1 MNWRA
6 NDAMNLYLDEQLV
19 RDRLADAR
27 VMAARHS
34 LASRLRPVRRP
45 VRVALGLAL
54 IRAGHW
60 MAGRA
65 PRRAGQPRR
74 ATA

>member
-1 MNWRA
+1 MST
-6 NDAMNLYLDEQLV
+6 YVDEQLV
-19 RDRLADAR
+19 RARLEEAR
-27 VMAARHS
+27 AMAARHALVLS
-34 LASRLRPVRRP
+34 LRPVRRP
-45 VRVALGLAL
+45 MRVALGLAL

-60 MAGRA
+60 IAGRT

>member
-1 MNWRA
+1 
-6 NDAMNLYLDEQLV
+6 MNLYLDEQLV
-19 RDRLADAR
+19 RDRLDDAR
-27 VMAARHS
+27 AMSARQT
-34 LASRLRPVRRP
+34 LASSLRPVRRP

-65 PRRAGQPRR
+65 PRRASQARR